1 MSRQTASNNFIDF
14 ALYILHAQPA
24 QTQAQ
29 LVNRWNMA
37 VQNNPPV
44 SIVDR
49 AQKVKMLAKENGFNF
64 DTQQCID
71 AINFWETWHTI
82 QGGPVGPV
90 AY

>member
-1 MSRQTASNNFIDF
+1 MSGQTASNHFIDF

-24 QTQAQ
+24 QTQAE
-29 LVNRWNMA
+29 LADRWNNA

-49 AQKVKMLAKENGFNF
+49 AQRVKMLAKENGFSF
-64 DTQQCID
+64 DTQECID
-71 AINFWETWHTI
+71 AINFWETWQAI
-82 QGGPVGPV
+82 QGGPV